1 MYVCTH
7 QKKTAMNKRGK
18 IDIFALTDCHQ
29 EARKLGCLL
38 SGIMCRAPQN
48 GKNTLICDGG
58 DLFKGI
64 YDRKLCISEYLLLR
78 QQLPEAKIVLALGNN
93 DFGFDSK
100 DIEFL
105 RQTADSFNQADI
117 HFLCANLKDTA
128 TGECPEW
135 VNPYILLEI
144 CGKKIMVTAFCIN
157 YIRLQKYNLR
167 LDNIAETFV
176 SMIDTIKRI
185 NPDALVILNHAL
197 RNSSENLWNLAV
209 QNNLRVDLIIGGH
222 EHSPVEPI
230 PEQKTYY
237 PAAFSRNMLH
247 FEMSFIKPEPDI
259 ELLETISSRSEP
271 LNRLFEP
278 MLDSY
283 EESSGLNIP
292 VAPSI
297 LDLPRSYSDFCSIG
311 SFTADQMRSAAKAD
325 LALLSTGYLTHSL
338 RYEKDKILTVY
349 NLERVFSAPTPV
361 QTVLLSPKI
370 IKEIFNNAVHNRYI
384 QRYGNTRFLQCSQ
397 NVCLVCGK
405 NSDGFGE
412 VKQITINNV
421 PLLDDDG
428 NPLHPEDE
436 YLCALD
442 PFIGAGEIGYD
453 MLRPLAK
460 ETLMKN
466 NRLIRIKDLI
476 YAAVKE
482 AEHKYPA
489 GTVYPAAHLIDL

>member
-1 MYVCTH
+1 
-7 QKKTAMNKRGK
+7 MNKSEK

-48 GKNTLICDGG
+48 GRDTLVCDGG

-64 YDRKLCISEYLLLR
+64 YDRELCVEEYLLLR
-78 QQLPEAKIVLALGNN
+78 RQLPEAEIVLALGNN

-105 RQTADSFNQADI
+105 QQTADRFERADI
-117 HFLCANLKDTA
+117 HFLCANLKNTV

-135 VNPYILLEI
+135 VKPYILLNI
-144 CGKKIMVTAFCIN
+144 GGKKIMITAFCIN

-167 LDNIAETFV
+167 LDNIAESFV
-176 SMIDTIKRI
+176 SMFATVRKI
-185 NPDALVILNHAL
+185 NPNALVILNHAL
-197 RNSSENLWNLAV
+197 RDSSENLWNLAV

-222 EHSPVEPI
+222 EHSPVEPK

-237 PAAFSRNMLH
+237 PSAFSRNMLH
-247 FEMSFIKPEPDI
+247 FKMSFAKAEPVAEQI
-259 ELLETISSRSEP
+259 ETVSSRTEP
-271 LNRLFEP
+271 LNPLFEP
-278 MLDSY
+278 MIASY
-283 EESSGLNIP
+283 EETGGLNIP
-292 VAPSI
+292 VAPSV

-311 SFTADQMRSAAKAD
+311 TFTADQMRLAAKAD

-361 QTVLLSPKI
+361 QTVLLSPQI
-370 IKEIFNNAVHNRYI
+370 LKEIFNNAVHNRYI

-397 NVCLVCGK
+397 NVGLTCGK
-405 NSDGFGE
+405 NADGFGE
-412 VKQITINNV
+412 VRQILINNT
-421 PLLDDDG
+421 PLLDDNG

-436 YLCALD
+436 YLCAID

-466 NRLIRIKDLI
+466 NRLVRIKDLI

-482 AEHKYPA
+482 AEHKYSP
-489 GTVYPAAHLIDL
+489 GTVYPTARLLDL